1 MRVVVHGNVYGLVA
15 LSIILAHFG
24 LGWGQHDEA
33 ASMQTWAF
41 HGMRRSGNHVVLNW
55 SGLTESTFFMNDI
68 LQREQ
73 VPALLGDP
81 FPTKAFLHWFP
92 RVCARRYVRRMLRK
106 TGWKLL
112 TRGLCVSLE
121 DWPIDKPIFTPWPRR
136 CQHILLLR
144 DPLNMFASRIRM
156 SNGMHVLYGKD
167 RADDYFQNSIELWK
181 SHAGEFLGHTH
192 LLPGHVGVYYDRWV
206 VDAAYRAAIAARL
219 RLVPDEGALYRVAVE
234 GGGSSFE
241 GLSPLGEDAIARRL
255 SRHSQLDDREQK
267 LLARVTDDAE
277 LMHLR
282 EQVLE
287 HVSGMAE
294 RQVA

>member
-1 MRVVVHGNVYGLVA
+1 
-15 LSIILAHFG
+15 
-24 LGWGQHDEA
+24 
-33 ASMQTWAF
+33 MQTWAF

-68 LQREQ
+68 LRNEQ
-73 VPALLGDP
+73 VSVLLGDP
-81 FPTKAFLHWFP
+81 FSPKGFWAWFL
-92 RVCARRYVRRMLRK
+92 RLSLRK
-106 TGWKLL
+106 RMRKPLLKTGRRLAS
-112 TRGLCVSLE
+112 RGLCVSLE
-121 DWPIDKPIFTPWPRR
+121 DWPIDKPIFRPWPRR

-156 SNGMHVLYGKD
+156 NNGMHVVYGKERSD
-167 RADDYFQNSIELWK
+167 LYFQNSIELWK
-181 SHAGEFLGHTH
+181 SHAREFLGHTN

-219 RLVPDEGALYRVAVE
+219 RLVPDEGALNRVAVE

-241 GLSPLGEDAIARRL
+241 GLSPLSEDAIARRL
-255 SRHSQLDDREQK
+255 SRHSQLDAREQK